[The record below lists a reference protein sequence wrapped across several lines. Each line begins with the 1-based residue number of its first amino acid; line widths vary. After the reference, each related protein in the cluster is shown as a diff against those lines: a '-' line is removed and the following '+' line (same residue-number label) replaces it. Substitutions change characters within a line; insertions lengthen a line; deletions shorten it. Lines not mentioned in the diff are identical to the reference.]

1 MLRKYLSIVLCLS
14 ATISLAVGSFGSASA
29 TTKKKMTYEQAW
41 TYCKAKLDKEKTY
54 GTTLQGNERFLRGG
68 ACMKHFGYNL

>member
-1 MLRKYLSIVLCLS
+1 MPSGNTFVGLFLIIAITATSAVLDN
-14 ATISLAVGSFGSASA
+14 ALAA
-29 TTKKKMTYEQAW
+29 KKKLTYEEAW
-41 TYCKAKLDKEKTY
+41 VYCKDKMDKEKTY

>member
-1 MLRKYLSIVLCLS
+1 MLRKYLFIVLCLS
-14 ATISLAVGSFGSASA
+14 TMISLAVGSFSSASA
-29 TTKKKMTYEQAW
+29 TTKKKLTYEQAW
-41 TYCKAKLDKEKTY
+41 KYCKDKLDKEKAH

>member
-1 MLRKYLSIVLCLS
+1 MSSGKTFVRIFLIVAIS
-14 ATISLAVGSFGSASA
+14 ATSAVLDSALAA
-29 TTKKKMTYEQAW
+29 KKKLTYEEAW
-41 TYCKAKLDKEKTY
+41 TYCKDKMDKEKTY